1 MMSTREVADYLRI
14 KERKVYDLVRE
25 GQIPATRVTGKWLF
39 PKRLIDQW
47 VAAHTDMPADAL
59 PLAPKVAVG
68 SHDPLLDWAIRESGS
83 ELALLA
89 GGSLDGLTRFADGQA
104 MLCGLHLRDGASGD
118 YNLPFLRPLLAG
130 RDVVLIHWA
139 WRQQGLVVA
148 PENPLGLTGLADLKN
163 KKARLALRQPG
174 AGSQVLLQ
182 ALLETEGLAL
192 ASLKTAESVARSETD
207 LAQMIQEGRADA
219 GLAIEAAARQ
229 FRLGFLPLAR
239 ERFDLVIQRRAYFE
253 PALQKLFAMTRTE
266 PFQDRARRLGGYE
279 VAETGLIINNNI

>member
-14 KERKVYDLVRE
+14 KERKVYDLVRA
-25 GQIPATRVTGKWLF
+25 GRIPSTRVTGKWLF

-47 VAAHTDMPADAL
+47 VAAHTEMPADAV

-83 ELALLA
+83 DLALLA
-89 GGSLDGLTRFADGQA
+89 GGSLDGLRRFADGQA
-104 MLCGLHLRDGASGD
+104 MLCGLHLRDGATGD

-139 WRQQGLVVA
+139 WRKQGLVVA
-148 PENPLGLTGLADLKN
+148 AQNPLGIGGLADLK
-163 KKARLALRQPG
+163 KKRARLALRQAG

-182 ALLETEGLAL
+182 GLLEAEGLAL
-192 ASLKTAESVARSETD
+192 TALKAADSVARSETD
-207 LAQMIQEGRADA
+207 LALMIQEGKADA

-229 FRLGFLPLAR
+229 FRLDFIPLER
-239 ERFDLVIQRRAYFE
+239 ERFDLVVQRRAYFE
-253 PALQKLFAMTRTE
+253 PALQTLFSFARTNDFE
-266 PFQDRARRLGGYE
+266 DRAKRLGGYD
-279 VAETGLIINNNI
+279 VAETGRVMENNI